1 MIAEI
6 KYDFRNFN
14 FEFSNFMLK
23 ITTRGQ
29 YALLIMADLA
39 ESASEKY
46 IPLKIL
52 SHRLN
57 LSVKYLEQILI
68 KLSKAGLVEGLRGNN
83 EY

>member
-1 MIAEI
+1 MIAES

-29 YALLIMADLA
+29 SALLIMADLA

-52 SHRLN
+52 SH
-57 LSVKYLEQILI
+57 
-68 KLSKAGLVEGLRGNN
+68 
-83 EY
+83 